1 LKRRHGNGGIRMDN
15 WFKSKWFVRII
26 SLIFAVF
33 IYTFVNVSENSSQSD
48 STFSGT
54 DQSHMLDEVPVEI
67 RMDDENY
74 VVSGVP
80 EYVTVNLQ
88 GSAGK
93 VMPLISQRN
102 FDVFVNLHGLEE
114 GEHTV
119 ELQHNISKDV
129 EAFIEPKSIPI
140 TIEERASKEF
150 SVVADFINS
159 DKMAEGYELVNHEV
173 EPGTVTITSS
183 RSVIDQIGAVKV
195 YVNLEGLE
203 GSINNREVPVNV
215 YDTQGNELN
224 VRIEPESVQVS
235 AVLDNPSKT
244 VPLTVETTGEVPEG
258 YSLNSISANVEEVE
272 VYSTSDILEDITEV
286 STKAIDLS
294 KLTESGTVE
303 AELSLPEGVNAP
315 DLETIEVTIDVE
327 ETQTEAQTETQTE
340 TEIETETE
348 TETEAQAQAEVEE
361 EEVEEAQVNGDVP
374 IQEETQVIEDEP
386 IIEKELEEGL
396 TITYME
402 PETAVTDITVTGN
415 QEQISELSVEDFQAS
430 INLSGLEPGEH
441 RVPVMIEGPENEDL
455 TFTANIEEVLVDI
468 SESD

>member
-1 LKRRHGNGGIRMDN
+1 MDN

-67 RMDDENY
+67 KIDDENY

-88 GSAGK
+88 GSSGK

-119 ELQHNISKDV
+119 ELQHTISKDI
-129 EAFIEPKSIPI
+129 ETFIEPKSIPV
-140 TIEERASKEF
+140 TIEERASEEF

-159 DKMAEGYELVNHEV
+159 DKMAEGYELVSHEV
-173 EPGTVTITSS
+173 EPKSVTITSS
-183 RSVIDQIGAVKV
+183 RSVIEQIGAVKV

-235 AVLDNPSKT
+235 AELDNPSKS
-244 VPLTVETTGEVPEG
+244 VPITVETTGEMPEG
-258 YSLNSISANVEEVE
+258 YSLNSISANLEEVE
-272 VYSTSDILEDITEV
+272 VYATSDILGDITEV
-286 STKAIDLS
+286 STEAIDLS

-303 AELSLPEGVNAP
+303 AELTLPEGVNAP

-327 ETQTEAQTETQTE
+327 E
-340 TEIETETE
+340 
-348 TETEAQAQAEVEE
+348 AQAEEAE
-361 EEVEEAQVNGDVP
+361 DEAEVAEDEAITEDTQVAEDEP
-374 IQEETQVIEDEP
+374 IIEDTQVIEDEP
-386 IIEKELEEGL
+386 IIEEELEEGL
-396 TITYME
+396 TVTYRE
-402 PETAVTDITVTGN
+402 PETAMTDIMVTGS
-415 QEQISELSVEDFQAS
+415 QEQVSELSVDDFQAS
-430 INLSGLEPGEH
+430 INLFGLEPGEH
-441 RVPVMIEGPENEDL
+441 RVPIIIEGPENEGM
-455 TFTANIEEVLVDI
+455 TFTADIEEVLVQI
-468 SESD
+468 NESD